1 MEDPGLRDP
10 ISHATTVVIPS
21 EFYRRKLTQER
32 SRIAACERANTAMW
46 SAYTA
51 ANGSLNITTYLAES
65 GPAVFGPGRTALACW
80 TVRHP
85 ENAALLRA
93 LQKATGAATCKA
105 A

>member
-1 MEDPGLRDP
+1 MRTGEHRD
-10 ISHATTVVIPS
+10 VVGVHG
-21 EFYRRKLTQER
+21 RER
-32 SRIAACERANTAMW
+32 EPQHHDVPRGER
-46 SAYTA
+46 
-51 ANGSLNITTYLAES
+51 
-65 GPAVFGPGRTALACW
+65 PAVFGPGRTALACW